1 MRRVRIAV
9 LVALG
14 LALLALGPRTALAQD
29 QGTTPPAN
37 AEDPRIQ
44 SNPLLAELARKAPDK
59 LPRFLREL
67 DQVTAASGGGT
78 RSLAPGTPPSA
89 AVPGRVQP
97 TPDEAAAI
105 RVNPDIAYAYQV
117 NPDPMLEL
125 LRRMIEAAK
134 KAK

>member
-78 RSLAPGTPPSA
+78 RSLAPGRRSRSLVA
-89 AVPGRVQP
+89 RDHGPG
-97 TPDEAAAI
+97 AAAG
-105 RVNPDIAYAYQV
+105 RQRHPPLA
-117 NPDPMLEL
+117 
-125 LRRMIEAAK
+125 RR
-134 KAK
+134 